1 MTFKNNAPFIS
12 CISKINNMLIDNA
25 EVMPMCNLTKYSKN
39 YSKSIVSLW
48 NYYRHEPNSGAV
60 GDINYSIRGSKS
72 FNYKTSIKGR
82 LEGSNIEKEVEFS
95 VPLKFL
101 SNFGKT
107 LDIVLVN
114 CEVSLTLNWSK
125 NCVIT
130 SKATRAVDPNADPA
144 VAEIDNTTTTTFQI
158 TDSKMYTPVLTLS
171 SEDDNKLLEQLKTGF
186 KRTI

>member
-1 MTFKNNAPFIS
+1 M
-12 CISKINNMLIDNA
+12 
-25 EVMPMCNLTKYSKN
+25 
-39 YSKSIVSLW
+39 
-48 NYYRHEPNSGAV
+48 
-60 GDINYSIRGSKS
+60 
-72 FNYKTSIKGR
+72 
-82 LEGSNIEKEVEFS
+82 
-95 VPLKFL
+95 
-101 SNFGKT
+101 
-107 LDIVLVN
+107 
-114 CEVSLTLNWSK
+114 TLNWSK